1 MLPEME
7 QGASGQPLDKDLQYH
22 VQEDSH
28 EEEDKMCTDI
38 TLLFENGN
46 EKDGEKL
53 CLKCMHYPC
62 LCDLKILEDRLRA
75 FKKMTKNKEDEETP
89 KEKEPENDKNLNDE
103 ILGHLEDGEKSEGYK
118 WVFFFRDVAG
128 WIEDANAVR
137 MGGPGVVVEG
147 DGTFVIGKRKN
158 AVGRMRSKEHV
169 YVITQRGSRK
179 IRRIV
184 RVF

>member
-1 MLPEME
+1 MLSKFIF
-7 QGASGQPLDKDLQYH
+7 G
-22 VQEDSH
+22 
-28 EEEDKMCTDI
+28 
-38 TLLFENGN
+38 
-46 EKDGEKL
+46 
-53 CLKCMHYPC
+53 
-62 LCDLKILEDRLRA
+62 R
-75 FKKMTKNKEDEETP
+75 
-89 KEKEPENDKNLNDE
+89 
-103 ILGHLEDGEKSEGYK
+103 EKSNVYK

-184 RVF
+184 WVF

>member
-1 MLPEME
+1 MAPRTPVSML
-7 QGASGQPLDKDLQYH
+7 S
-22 VQEDSH
+22 
-28 EEEDKMCTDI
+28 
-38 TLLFENGN
+38 
-46 EKDGEKL
+46 KL
-53 CLKCMHYPC
+53 
-62 LCDLKILEDRLRA
+62 IFGR
-75 FKKMTKNKEDEETP
+75 
-89 KEKEPENDKNLNDE
+89 
-103 ILGHLEDGEKSEGYK
+103 EKSEVSK

>member
-1 MLPEME
+1 
-7 QGASGQPLDKDLQYH
+7 
-22 VQEDSH
+22 
-28 EEEDKMCTDI
+28 
-38 TLLFENGN
+38 
-46 EKDGEKL
+46 
-53 CLKCMHYPC
+53 
-62 LCDLKILEDRLRA
+62 
-75 FKKMTKNKEDEETP
+75 
-89 KEKEPENDKNLNDE
+89 
-103 ILGHLEDGEKSEGYK
+103 
-118 WVFFFRDVAG
+118 
-128 WIEDANAVR
+128 